1 MLTKATI
8 KDIQSLQQKKYRNST
23 GRFIAEGPK
32 LVLELLASGIY
43 EPECA
48 YVGHGIDLNQFENY
62 GTATQQVTTQQL
74 AQLSG
79 FQTPN
84 EVVAVF
90 SKVRQKPYPSST
102 NPSILILDDIQD
114 PGNLGTI
121 IRTADWFGIRTIIC
135 SIETADVFNPKVI
148 QSSMASFSRVEVQY
162 TALLDWV
169 DERLEWPLVVTSPL
183 GQPLSKT
190 TIPSPCSL
198 VIGNESRGVSS
209 ELMARA
215 KYTLSIPGS
224 GTAESLNAATAA
236 GICMY
241 LLFEHGTI

>member
-8 KDIQSLQQKKYRNST
+8 KDIQSLQQKKYRNSS
-23 GRFIAEGPK
+23 GRFVAEGPK
-32 LVLELLASGIY
+32 LVLELLITGIY
-43 EPECA
+43 EPECI
-48 YVGHGIDLNQFENY
+48 YVVPGIDLNPFEHY
-62 GTATQQVTTQQL
+62 GAFIQQVTTQQL

-90 SKVRQKPYPSST
+90 SKVRQLPYPPPT

-121 IRTADWFGIRTIIC
+121 IRTADWFGIRTIVC
-135 SIETADVFNPKVI
+135 STETADVFNPKVI
-148 QSSMASFSRVEVQY
+148 QSSMASFSRVDVLY
-162 TALLDWV
+162 TALPDWV
-169 DERLEWPLVVTSPL
+169 DNQLAWPLVVTSPL
-183 GQPLSKT
+183 GQPPSQKN
-190 TIPSPCSL
+190 IPSPCAF

-209 ELMARA
+209 ALMDRA
-215 KYTLSIPGS
+215 KHILSIPGS

-241 LLFEHGTI
+241 LLFDHRAI